1 MSVLELIGHS
11 LVCNV
16 SVIVIKRQTLPGE
29 LVALGFDGV
38 RVVVPQDPFATGRMQ
53 CQRVPDAVWN
63 IFAGFHFP
71 CFDLVPVAFF
81 LINDLVM
88 KVKQRSDLVFI
99 HSQSISPDDICSNFI
114 HNVFDT
120 YYVATETP
128 DAADWSVRIECETIT
143 ALVQSLV
150 QHRILMFFF

>member
-16 SVIVIKRQTLPGE
+16 SVFVIKRQTLTGE

-53 CQRVPDAVWN
+53 SQRVPDAVWN

-71 CFDLVPVAFF
+71 SFDLDPVAIF

-99 HSQSISPDDICSNFI
+99 HSQSISPDDI
-114 HNVFDT
+114 
-120 YYVATETP
+120 
-128 DAADWSVRIECETIT
+128 
-143 ALVQSLV
+143 
-150 QHRILMFFF
+150 